1 MWLERLGT
9 GMGTGKEGRDVGKRK
24 LGDVCAVVDSDSL
37 EGKTCW
43 KSLFGFFFRHPGGIL
58 PCDVSKTLCLHLT
71 VHSNCPFYPIKKE
84 TRVHAC
90 EQ

>member
-43 KSLFGFFFRHPGGIL
+43 KSLFGFFFG
-58 PCDVSKTLCLHLT
+58 TLG
-71 VHSNCPFYPIKKE
+71 
-84 TRVHAC
+84 
-90 EQ
+90 